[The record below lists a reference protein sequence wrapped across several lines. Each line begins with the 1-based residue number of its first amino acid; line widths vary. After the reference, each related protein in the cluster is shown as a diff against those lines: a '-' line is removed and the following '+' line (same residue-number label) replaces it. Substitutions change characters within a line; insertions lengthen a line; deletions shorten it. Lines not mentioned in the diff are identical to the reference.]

1 MLERLHGRP
10 WAITTDAHEAIV
22 AMIESGK
29 IEGSTFAASEG
40 ADMELEISDSIAVI
54 RISGA
59 LQKEPSRFYYWMDR
73 ESTYAQIRDEVQAAL
88 SDSGVKAICLKVSSP
103 GGDVD
108 GIKELSDFLHRA
120 NSVKP
125 LYAFADGQMC
135 SAAYWLGSAAKEI
148 AGPSTA
154 QVGSIGVRA
163 MHVDRSKAQEKYG
176 YKITYLTAGKY
187 KAMGNASEPL
197 DKESTAYLLH
207 PLNQIYTIFI
217 DDVARNRGVSTDK
230 ALAMA
235 DGKVFLAQEALEI
248 GLIDR
253 VEESFDTFLT
263 RIKEKEEVFV
273 MEYGE
278 FQAKHPDLYTKAMNE
293 GKDAAKTEAASMV
306 SAEAERIMG
315 IAASVLGKET
325 GDKLTALVSS
335 GATVAQIE
343 AFGQVLGTPAA
354 SPEATETD
362 EARKES
368 ASRQKILESLQAN
381 HSNGVNPE
389 VGADTPNGDDLEKQA
404 SALVSLVR

>member
-1 MLERLHGRP
+1 MPERLHGRP
-10 WAITTDAHEAIV
+10 WAITMDAYEAIV
-22 AMIESGK
+22 ALVESGK
-29 IEGSTFAASEG
+29 IDASMFADADGEG
-40 ADMELEISDSIAVI
+40 ADLEVIDSVAVI
-54 RISGA
+54 RVAGA
-59 LQKEPSRFYYWMDR
+59 LQKERTRYYFWLER
-73 ESTYAQIRDEVQAAL
+73 ESTYAQIREQVEAAL
-88 SDSGVKAICLKVSSP
+88 GDSGVKAICFKVGSP

-108 GIKELSDFLHRA
+108 GVKELSDFLHRA
-120 NSVKP
+120 ALEKP
-125 LYAFADGQMC
+125 IYAYADGQMC
-135 SAAYWLGSAAKEI
+135 SAAYWLASVAKEI
-148 AGPSTA
+148 AAPSTA

-187 KAMGNASEPL
+187 KAMGNPSEPL
-197 DKESTAYLLH
+197 DEESTAYLLH

-278 FQAKHPDLYTKAMNE
+278 FQAKHPDLYTKAVSE
-293 GKDAAKTEAASMV
+293 GREAAQKDV
-306 SAEAERIMG
+306 TDQVKAESERIMG
-315 IAASVLGKET
+315 IVSAVVGEEQGT
-325 GDKLTALVSS
+325 KLTALVSS

-343 AFGQVLGTPAA
+343 AFGQMLGTPG
-354 SPEATETD
+354 ATTEQEETD
-362 EARKES
+362 ADGKDK
-368 ASRQKILESLQAN
+368 ASRQAILNGLQSA
-381 HSNGVNPE
+381 HSDGVRPE
-389 VGADTPNGDDLEKQA
+389 AGADKLTTVDVDKQA
-404 SALVSLVR
+404 AALAALV